1 MDNKSNIGQR
11 GENGEKIVQKWVS
24 RPSSGPIFLVFL
36 HFGRK
41 RQIIQAIMEEFI
53 NRDKRFPSYLCIDIK
68 PKSMNEMT
76 DKQRAARKLASDY
89 SRYLF
94 DQENLVERIME
105 RKWQELSSYIED
117 LIDKKMQERMTNE
130 HH

>member
-1 MDNKSNIGQR
+1 
-11 GENGEKIVQKWVS
+11 
-24 RPSSGPIFLVFL
+24 
-36 HFGRK
+36 
-41 RQIIQAIMEEFI
+41 MEDFI
-53 NRDKRFPSYLCIDIK
+53 NRDKRFSSYLCIDIK

-105 RKWQELSSYIED
+105 RKWQELSLYIED
-117 LIDKKMQERMTNE
+117 LIDNSIILKGSMMGYVGRRRDSTGNLKPVCHRSAIFPA
-130 HH
+130 HARV